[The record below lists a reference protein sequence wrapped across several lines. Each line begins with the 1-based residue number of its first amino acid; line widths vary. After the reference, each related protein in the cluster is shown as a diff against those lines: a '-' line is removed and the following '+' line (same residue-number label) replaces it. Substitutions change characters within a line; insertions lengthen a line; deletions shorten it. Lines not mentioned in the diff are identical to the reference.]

1 MLASAISTIKLEAGS
16 VETSAVQVKNL
27 RLEVSGAYLSELRS
41 QVGSIVAAE
50 KEWRGASLNCSR
62 FIANGNLV
70 RCQNGGLNVGTLFHL
85 DFDYQQPS
93 RRLNFILS
101 PEPKEVWK
109 GYWQGAQGH
118 WQSELNVQQG
128 QAIRLS
134 PWLGSNAPKLHDGRV
149 NAVAKL
155 RGRGAKPSEIDLAA
169 GFSNLKFADVNGSRA
184 GENISGKLSAKAR
197 PNKGAW
203 NWQSEFTLFDG
214 EAYWQPWYAKT
225 QQTGRAE
232 GSADAKAVHIT
243 QAELSWPGL
252 GKTKLSGAWLRREK
266 RWQALDIEAKDLD
279 FGRTYAALIAP
290 TLTQPIFAKLKTRG
304 RMDIQLASK
313 NGEVALMDITL
324 RDGYV
329 EDADGRFIL
338 SGLGLHLPWAAQTAQ
353 TGEIRIDG
361 ARFGKIN
368 LGPIRAP
375 VIVAKDSYTLQRIT
389 IPLLNGNLALQDVQ
403 LWQKDKAWRAQLR
416 GTLAPISMQNLAKS
430 LDWPLMHGDLSGS
443 LPLISYREG
452 RLSAEG
458 GLLVRVFNGTVAIK
472 NVSIAEVFSNRPEAH
487 ADVEMRNLDLDL
499 LTRTFSFGNMEGR
512 IDVDVQDLE
521 MVNWRPTKFKANL
534 RSSPGQ
540 YPKKISQRAV
550 QNISSLGGAGPAAA
564 LQRSFLSF
572 FDEFRYERIGLSCV
586 LKDGLCQ
593 MAGIEPRGEGFVIV
607 EGGGIPAIT
616 VLGYNREVSWQELVD
631 RLARIKEGGAKPMKQ
646 TEKE

>member
-1 MLASAISTIKLEAGS
+1 M
-16 VETSAVQVKNL
+16 
-27 RLEVSGAYLSELRS
+27 YLSELRS
-41 QVGSIVAAE
+41 QAGSIVAAE
-50 KEWRGASLNCSR
+50 KEWRGVSLTCSR
-62 FIANGNLV
+62 FITNRALV
-70 RCQNGGLNVGTLFHL
+70 RCQNGGLNMGTLFHL
-85 DFDYQQPS
+85 DFDYQKPS

-101 PEPKEVWK
+101 PEPKEVWR
-109 GYWQGAQGH
+109 GYWQGAQGQ
-118 WQSELNVQQG
+118 WQSELNIQQG
-128 QAIRLS
+128 RAIRLS
-134 PWLGSNAPKLHDGRV
+134 PWLDSSAPKLHDGRV
-149 NAVAKL
+149 NAAAKL
-155 RGRGAKPSEIDLAA
+155 RGSGAKLIEVDVTA
-169 GFSNLKFADVNGSRA
+169 GFDRLKFADVNGGRA

-197 PNKGAW
+197 RNKDVW
-203 NWQSEFTLFDG
+203 NWQNEFTLSDG

-225 QQTGRAE
+225 QQTGRSE
-232 GSADAKAVHIT
+232 GSADEKVIHIT
-243 QAELSWPGL
+243 QAELSWPEL
-252 GKTKLSGAWLRREK
+252 GKTKLSGVWLRKEK
-266 RWQALDIEAKDLD
+266 RWQALDLEAKDLD
-279 FGRTYAALIAP
+279 FSRTYPVLIAP
-290 TLTQPIFAKLKTRG
+290 TLTQPLFAKLKTRG
-304 RMDIQLASK
+304 RMDIQLASR

-324 RDGYV
+324 RDGYI

-338 SGLGLHLPWAAQTAQ
+338 SGIGLRLPWAAQAAQ

-361 ARFGKIN
+361 ARVGKIN
-368 LGPIRAP
+368 LGPVRAP
-375 VIVAKDSYTLQRIT
+375 VMVAKDNYTLHRVT
-389 IPLLNGNLALQDVQ
+389 IPLLNGHLALQDVQ
-403 LWQKDKAWRAQLR
+403 LWKKDKAWRAQLR
-416 GTLAPISMQNLAKS
+416 GTLAPISMQTLAKS

-452 RLSAEG
+452 TLSAEG

-472 NVSIAEVFSNRPEAH
+472 NLSIAEVFSNRPEAR

-540 YPKKISQRAV
+540 YPRKISQRAV
-550 QNISSLGGAGPAAA
+550 QNISSLGGAGPTAA

-616 VLGYNREVSWQELVD
+616 VLGYNREVSWQELID
-631 RLARIKEGGAKPMKQ
+631 RLARIKEGGTKPMKQ